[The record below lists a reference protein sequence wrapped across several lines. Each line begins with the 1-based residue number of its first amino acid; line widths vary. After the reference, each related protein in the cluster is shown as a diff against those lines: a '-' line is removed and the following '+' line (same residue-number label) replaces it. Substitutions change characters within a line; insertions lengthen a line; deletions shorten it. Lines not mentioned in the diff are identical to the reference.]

1 MALFGK
7 ILVALDGSE
16 HSINALNRAVN
27 IAKKFGGEI
36 TLLHAYQ
43 TNIVPLP
50 KEYALPEATPRMV
63 EVSGEAGAK
72 ILADAK
78 ANIEG
83 VRVETILAIGEPVEM
98 IIEASE
104 NGDFDLIVMGARGLS
119 PIKEMLLGSV
129 SHGVTLHAGC
139 PVLIVK

>member
-7 ILVALDGSE
+7 ILVPLDGSE
-16 HSINALNRAVN
+16 HSINALDKAVH
-27 IAKKFGGEI
+27 IAEKFGGKI
-36 TLLHAYQ
+36 TLFHAYQ
-43 TNIVPLP
+43 ANIVPLP
-50 KEYALPEATPRMV
+50 KEYALPESTPRMI
-63 EVSGEAGAK
+63 EVSGEVGAK

-78 ANIEG
+78 DKIEG
-83 VRVETILAIGEPVEM
+83 VKVDTILAMREPVEA

-104 NGDFDLIVMGARGLS
+104 NGNFDLIVMGARGLS

-129 SHGVTLHAGC
+129 SHGVTTHAGC

>member
-1 MALFGK
+1 MFGK
-7 ILVALDGSE
+7 ILVPLDGSN
-16 HSINALNRAVN
+16 HSINALHKAVQ
-27 IAKKFGGEI
+27 IAQKFGGKI

-43 TNIVPLP
+43 ANIVPLP
-50 KEYALPEATPRMV
+50 KEYALPEAVPRMV

-83 VRVETILAIGEPVEM
+83 VAVETMLAMGEPVET
-98 IIEASE
+98 IVEASE
-104 NGDFDLIVMGARGLS
+104 NGNFDLIVMGARGLS
-119 PIKEMLLGSV
+119 PLKEMLLGSV
-129 SHGVTLHAGC
+129 SHGVTTHAGC